1 MLYVHGIK
9 LEEVGGT
16 SIEPTGGFSHVD
28 ILIAPTR
35 TFTNIAGIKPIEGD
49 VLLDLATNAKAAAEI
64 TTDHTFAVGFGFAKF
79 KAVQDKNGLE
89 SAMLGEKGGKVF
101 ENKLTVVVR
110 GTDPETIGALR
121 LLKNEQ
127 LIILA
132 REAGTGRYRQI
143 GHSRYAAELTEAT
156 PKIAPE
162 YEGENGIVF
171 VFTDK
176 NVVAAPIYTGV
187 ITMQP
192 AVV

>member
-1 MLYVHGIK
+1 MLQHDIK
-9 LEEVGGT
+9 LEEIGGT

-35 TFTNIAGIKPIEGD
+35 YFTSIAGLLPIEGD
-49 VLLDLATNAKAAAEI
+49 APLVLAASAKEAGEI
-64 TTDHTFAVGFGFAKF
+64 TADHTFNVGYGFAKF

-101 ENKLTVVVR
+101 ENKLTVIVR
-110 GTDPETIGALR
+110 GTDSETIGALR

-132 REAGTGRYRQI
+132 REAGTGRYRQL
-143 GHSRYAAELTEAT
+143 GHSRFAAELSEAT

-162 YEGENGIVF
+162 YEGENGVTF
-171 VFTDK
+171 VFSDK
-176 NVVAAPIYTGV
+176 NVVAAPIYTGA

-192 AVV
+192 AA